1 MSSAISKLPRR
12 GHDFGANPGLTFT
25 TVFTEGQHSMTPLN
39 LGSTAHV
46 MCDSGKCCFR
56 ATATGSVHTQS
67 PSADKREI
75 RILINSLPTFPGQQ
89 KLVFH

>member
-1 MSSAISKLPRR
+1 MSSATSKVPRR
-12 GHDFGANPGLTFT
+12 GHDFGEKPGLTFT
-25 TVFTEGQHSMTPLN
+25 TVSTEGQHSTTPLN
-39 LGSTAHV
+39 LGSTAQV

-75 RILINSLPTFPGQQ
+75 RILINSLPTFQGQ
-89 KLVFH
+89 